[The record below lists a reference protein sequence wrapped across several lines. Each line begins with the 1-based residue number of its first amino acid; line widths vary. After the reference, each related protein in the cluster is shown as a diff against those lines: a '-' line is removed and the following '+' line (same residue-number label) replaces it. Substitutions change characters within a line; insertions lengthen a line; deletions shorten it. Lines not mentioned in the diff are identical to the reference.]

1 MTSNRKIIAV
11 VPAAGVGS
19 RMQAD
24 KPKQYLHIHGQ
35 PILQHTLNVLLS
47 YPHISQ
53 IVLAVAADDPYIAQ
67 LNLTQNPKITLVEG
81 GETRADS
88 VLNGLKAIQNA
99 DTDVWYGA

>member
-24 KPKQYLHIHGQ
+24 KPKQYLPIHGQ

-53 IVLAVAADDPYIAQ
+53 PCWQWLPMILYIAQ
-67 LNLTQNPKITLVEG
+67 LNLTQNPQITSG
-81 GETRADS
+81 KGR
-88 VLNGLKAIQNA
+88 NPC
-99 DTDVWYGA
+99 